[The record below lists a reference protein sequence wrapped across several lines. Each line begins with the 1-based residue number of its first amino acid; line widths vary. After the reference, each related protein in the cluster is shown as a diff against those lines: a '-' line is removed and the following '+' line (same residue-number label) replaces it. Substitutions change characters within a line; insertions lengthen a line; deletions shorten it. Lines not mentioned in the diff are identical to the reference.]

1 LSRASREFVSA
12 LEGLMES
19 FHQEQ
24 KELFHRRGI
33 TPVQFFVLR
42 WTSMSSGANMSNL
55 ARFLGIRPQSATP
68 LVDALETMGYVR
80 RTRSTEDR
88 RELRLEL
95 TPRGRQLIETIRGA
109 FRARLAS
116 AMDATPSDSLLRAAA
131 ALRVAAATV
140 ERDRLRARAAGRGRP
155 KAAA

>member
-1 LSRASREFVSA
+1 MSRASREFVSA

-24 KELFHRRGI
+24 KDLFHRRGI

-42 WTSMSSGANMSNL
+42 WASMSSEPNMSSL

-68 LVDALETMGYVR
+68 LVDGLETLGYLR
-80 RTRSTEDR
+80 RARSAEDR

-95 TPRGRQLIETIRGA
+95 TPRGRQLIETLRGA
-109 FRARLAS
+109 FRARLSA
-116 AMDATPSDSLLRAAA
+116 AMDSAPSDSLLRAAA

-140 ERDRLRARAAGRGRP
+140 ERDRLRSRVPRRVPAKGPG
-155 KAAA
+155 